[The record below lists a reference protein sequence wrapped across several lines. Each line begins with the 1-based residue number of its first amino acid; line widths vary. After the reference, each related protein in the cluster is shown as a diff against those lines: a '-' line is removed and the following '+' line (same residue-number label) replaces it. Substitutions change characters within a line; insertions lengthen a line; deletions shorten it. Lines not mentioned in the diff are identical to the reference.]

1 VEWSGLEWSGV
12 EWSVSSN
19 IARRK
24 AKSFYS
30 LVEGTLSLRSVILCA
45 VVTTGGGRGVKGG

>member
-1 VEWSGLEWSGV
+1 M

-30 LVEGTLSLRSVILCA
+30 LVGDAFIKECDIMRCSNYW
-45 VVTTGGGRGVKGG
+45 GGKGGERRLNN